1 MMLHAKE
8 TPDKL
13 QPFGPLAHMR
23 LYLFYIQLFQFMLT
37 TLKVKVFAWSPLA
50 TNSFGLGRLCYKSSR
65 HLQNF
70 RRHGN

>member
-13 QPFGPLAHMR
+13 RPFGPLARVR
-23 LYLFYIQLFQFMLT
+23 LYLFYIQLFEFMLT

-50 TNSFGLGRLCYKSSR
+50 TNSFGLGGLFYKSSR
-65 HLQNF
+65 QVQNF
-70 RRHGN
+70 RCHGN